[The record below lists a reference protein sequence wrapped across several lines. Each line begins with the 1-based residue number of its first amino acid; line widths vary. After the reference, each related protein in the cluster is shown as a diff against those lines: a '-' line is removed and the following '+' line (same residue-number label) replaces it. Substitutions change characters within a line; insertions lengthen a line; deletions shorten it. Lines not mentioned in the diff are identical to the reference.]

1 MEMKLMNKSNIS
13 KIFLLLAAL
22 CTTLYLLMLGW
33 FNSLSLDDYGFAVDI
48 RQFTPWEWTKHMYMT
63 WQGRFSDFFISGF
76 VFKCFSGISTFL
88 FPWTVIQ
95 LLIGYVVVYLCV
107 RDVLYVRNMGLAIT
121 LSVLINNICILS
133 VFELSTFY
141 WLCCAAYFLEAYA
154 TILLC
159 YVLFIPKWNMY
170 VRLVAGMLSALF
182 VSGCAENYT
191 PLVLMVLGIIWLIRI
206 VDGTKVSSFV
216 TAFRANS
223 MLFVV
228 CAILAIGF
236 LAMVLAPGNKVRMQN
251 GNQIVGFMHD
261 FSLMPFVKK
270 TIIANS
276 IFFLRLL
283 SRSLYFLAA
292 LPLFFYLGMRLKSDG
307 EEMNVESFWKHVGI
321 ASILL
326 LGLLFVAVT
335 ACVYGIGYYPPL
347 RAMSFVSYIVM
358 IYIGYVGIGMGY
370 KYGDK
375 MMKATN
381 ILLVLTCIGWICF
394 AVYEC
399 QKEYPVVKE
408 YHSYIQQRDSEIRD
422 LAEQGSTLPY
432 YAKEYMQPQWY
443 NTYSY
448 LRTFMNKCHGSKK
461 VVNEPYFPYMISA
474 LDQTNPNDFKNKGL
488 GDYYNAKFDILT
500 R

>member
-1 MEMKLMNKSNIS
+1 MIMKTDNCNVIIKWLINI
-13 KIFLLLAAL
+13 AAI
-22 CTTLYLLMLGW
+22 CTTAYLLMLGW
-33 FNSLSLDDYGFAVDI
+33 FNTLSLDDYGFVVDI
-48 RQFTPWEWTKHMYMT
+48 THYNPWQWAKVMYMT
-63 WQGRFSDFFISGF
+63 WQGRFSTFFVNGF
-76 VFKCFSGISTFL
+76 IFKLWGHAPSLFL
-88 FPWTVIQ
+88 WTTIH
-95 LLIGYVVVYLCV
+95 LLLGYWVVGLII
-107 RDVLYVRNMGLAIT
+107 RDVAKIKDIELWIP
-121 LSVLINNICILS
+121 LSVLIENITIMS
-133 VFELSTFY
+133 VFEISTFY
-141 WLCCAAYFLEAYA
+141 WLCCAGYFLVIYA
-154 TILLC
+154 TILLG
-159 YVLFIPKWNMY
+159 YVLFFSHWRNWINW
-170 VRLVAGMLSALF
+170 AIAIICALY
-182 VSGCAENYT
+182 VSGSAENYT

-394 AVYEC
+394 SVYEC

-408 YHSYIQQRDSEIRD
+408 YHSYIQQRDSEILD

-488 GDYYNAKFDILT
+488 GDYYNAKFDILL

>member
-1 MEMKLMNKSNIS
+1 MKIAYSSSRWLIS
-13 KIFLLLAAL
+13 IAAI
-22 CTTLYLLMLGW
+22 CTTVYLLMLGW
-33 FNSLSLDDYGFAVDI
+33 FNTLSLDDYGFAVDI
-48 RQFTPWEWTKHMYMT
+48 SHNTPLEWAKDMYMT
-63 WQGRFSDFFISGF
+63 WQGRFSGFFVSGF
-76 VFKCFSGISTFL
+76 VFQLWGHASSLFS
-88 FPWTVIQ
+88 WTVIH
-95 LLIGYVVVYLCV
+95 LLIGYWVVGLII
-107 RDVLYVRNMGLAIT
+107 RDVVKIKDIGLWFPFA
-121 LSVLINNICILS
+121 VLIENITIMS
-133 VFELSTFY
+133 VFEFSTFY
-141 WLCCAAYFLEAYA
+141 WLCCAGYFLAIYA
-154 TILLC
+154 TILLV
-159 YVLFIPKWNMY
+159 YVLFFSHWRNWINW
-170 VRLVAGMLSALF
+170 VTAILCALY
-182 VSGCAENYT
+182 VSGSAENYT

-206 VDGTKVSSFV
+206 IDGTKVSSFV

-292 LPLFFYLGMRLKSDG
+292 LPLFFYLGLRLKYDG
-307 EEMNVESFWKHVGI
+307 EEMHVDSFWKHVGI
-321 ASILL
+321 ASIALL
-326 LGLLFVAVT
+326 VFLFVAVT

-347 RAMSFVSYIVM
+347 RAMSFISYVVM
-358 IYIGYVGIGMGY
+358 AYIAYVGIEIGY
-370 KYGDK
+370 KSGDT
-375 MMKATN
+375 MTKAVN
-381 ILLVLTCIGWICF
+381 LLLVLTCAGWGSF
-394 AVYEC
+394 AVYEF

-408 YHSYIQQRDSEIRD
+408 YHSYIQQRDNEIRD

-448 LRTFMNKCHGSKK
+448 LRTFMNRCLGSKK
-461 VVNEPYFPYMISA
+461 VVKEPYYPYMISA
-474 LDQTNPNDFKNKGL
+474 LDQTNPKDFKNKGL